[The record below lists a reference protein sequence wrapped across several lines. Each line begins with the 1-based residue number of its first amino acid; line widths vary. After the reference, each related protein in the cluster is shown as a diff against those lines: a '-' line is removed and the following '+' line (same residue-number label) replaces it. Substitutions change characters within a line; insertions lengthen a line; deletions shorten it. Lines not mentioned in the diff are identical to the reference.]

1 MMTAEQIIAAHKA
14 QLTTLHDMTT
24 KALATVEKI
33 AELNLQASKQAIDEH
48 AEHAHVLLDTKDV
61 KDLVKLQQNTL
72 QPMAEKA
79 LNYNR
84 HLFEIAAGL
93 GEEFN
98 DLIEAQV
105 SEAKKQFMTAMEVA
119 MKNMPHVNESGAAML
134 KHAMDEATKAMTSV
148 QKAIKENQI
157 IAKNNILILAESTSK
172 IGKSS
177 LPGKTA

>member
-14 QLTTLHDMTT
+14 QLTTLHEMTS

-33 AELNLQASKQAIDEH
+33 ADLNLQATKQAIDEH
-48 AEHAHVLLDTKDV
+48 AENAHVLLNTKDV

-84 HLFEIAAGL
+84 HLYEIAAGL
-93 GEEFN
+93 GEEFS
-98 DLIEAQV
+98 DLVDAQL
-105 SEAKKQFMTAMEVA
+105 SDAKKQFMIAMELA

-134 KHAMDEATKAMTSV
+134 KHAMDEASKAMNSV
-148 QKAIKENQI
+148 QKAIKENQL
-157 IAKNNILILAESTSK
+157 IAKNNIMILAESTAK

-177 LPGKTA
+177 IPSKTA